1 VIKLRTH
8 IISLTAV
15 FLALGIGLMLGST
28 FLDRTFVDAL
38 DAQVKSLNGRLEDR
52 TAEVKSLTEVLDE
65 QTLSEAAIQPAHLER
80 LLAGR
85 LSGTEVVVLANRG
98 VDSDQVTR
106 TVAVLQAAEAE
117 IPAVLWL
124 TDRWNP
130 ADPKTSVEIADS
142 LGLVGADDPQQVTV
156 AAADLLATA
165 LAGPTRTNNPT
176 ATTATTTATTA
187 ATTTGGGAD
196 PGEPTVAPPST
207 TPTPSSSA
215 TTTTL
220 PPDPEDLL
228 AALAKADLI
237 EPEAAPAGNLS
248 APAPEALIMYIT
260 GEGSVLKPKE
270 AFVPVATALAATS
283 PGRVLLAETRTT
295 RSLGELATDEDVA
308 ARGASLEAARDLTA
322 LAGQVSTLDGLE
334 TPLGK
339 VAAVAALMELAE
351 GKTGNYGMAKGV
363 DSVLP
368 EVGG

>member
-1 VIKLRTH
+1 MIKLRTH

-85 LSGTEVVVLANRG
+85 LSGSEVVILANRG
-98 VDSDQVTR
+98 VDSDQVAR
-106 TVAVLQAAEAE
+106 TVAVLQAAGAE

-165 LAGPTRTNNPT
+165 LAGPTRATNPT
-176 ATTATTTATTA
+176 ATTAKTT
-187 ATTTGGGAD
+187 ATTTGGGAA
-196 PGEPTVAPPST
+196 PGEPTAAPPST

-220 PPDPEDLL
+220 PPEPEDVL

-270 AFVPVATALAATS
+270 AFVPVSTALAATS

-295 RSLGELATDEDVA
+295 RSLAELATDEDVA